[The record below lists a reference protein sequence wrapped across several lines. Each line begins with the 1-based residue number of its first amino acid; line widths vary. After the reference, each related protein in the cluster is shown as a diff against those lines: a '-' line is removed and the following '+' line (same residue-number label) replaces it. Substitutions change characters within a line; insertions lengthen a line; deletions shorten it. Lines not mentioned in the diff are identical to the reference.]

1 MPPAS
6 PLITTTITAMPRP
19 TTSSKTT
26 TQPQPSPAAPMTAH
40 ERTAHRE
47 RLRTLPPGTAMAI
60 CQPGKPLITGLRFVG
75 VYNNVDGLVRNKHK
89 EVVRCPWLYL
99 REAINANDLGKLIEP
114 AEEPPAAP
122 AAEPQ
127 A

>member
-1 MPPAS
+1 
-6 PLITTTITAMPRP
+6 MPRP

-26 TQPQPSPAAPMTAH
+26 AQPQPSPAAPMTAADRI
-40 ERTAHRE
+40 EHRE
-47 RLRTLPPGTAMAI
+47 RLRALPPGTAMAI

-89 EVVRCPWLYL
+89 EVVRCPWHLL
-99 REAINANDLGKLIEP
+99 REAINANDLGKLIEAP
-114 AEEPPAAP
+114 EEAPAAP
-122 AAEPQ
+122 ADGAQ